1 MVARKSKYHN
11 EKVEYKGKTFDSK
24 KEFEYYLFLESLEKS
39 GVIKELR
46 TQVPIE
52 IQPSFIR
59 PDGSKERAITYLADF
74 TYTDDQGYHVV
85 DAKGMKTEV
94 YKLKKKLLAYRGIY
108 IEEV

>member
-46 TQVPIE
+46 T
-52 IQPSFIR
+52 
-59 PDGSKERAITYLADF
+59 
-74 TYTDDQGYHVV
+74 
-85 DAKGMKTEV
+85 
-94 YKLKKKLLAYRGIY
+94 
-108 IEEV
+108 